1 MANQIKHFYE
11 FGSVRLDVTNRLLY
25 KDGEQLSL
33 QPRVI
38 DTLAVLVRNAH
49 AVVDKDTLL
58 TEVWPDVV
66 VEEGGLKRNI
76 SILRKALGEQGQFI
90 ETLPKRGYRL
100 NAEVN
105 EKWIESAGYLTHAEG
120 ADVVVQ
126 RRANLR
132 ISHEEEIDDSSDA
145 HPARYRAN
153 TVTQVFRTRRAQVLT
168 AASFIVLLAALSLF
182 WVATNNL
189 VSTSAAP
196 IRSIAVLPFKNLA
209 PRAGEEHFGIGIADS
224 LIARLSAIKS
234 LQIRP
239 TGAVLKFNDS
249 EQDPIAA
256 GKALDVETVLEGS
269 IYRVN
274 DRMRVTA
281 RLVRVHN
288 QLPIW
293 AGQFDEK
300 ADDFL
305 AIQNA
310 ISGHIV
316 SLLELNISGSER
328 EALAKRH
335 TENSDA
341 YKLYL
346 EGRFHWNKRT
356 SDGMRQAE
364 RLFRKAME
372 TDPNFALAYLGLA
385 DTLSMGNDDVEPD
398 FAIDKAIK
406 LDDTLGEAY
415 ASRGF
420 TRAMNRWQW
429 SEAEEDFKR
438 SIELSPGYG
447 TAHQWY
453 ATLLAITGRIEE
465 AKTQMRQ
472 ALAID
477 PKSHNFLADMGQMHY
492 FAREY
497 DQAELYCKK
506 ALEIQPEF
514 VFALVYLQGIY
525 LKKGEDDKVLDPYL
539 GLHRAVYQSAA
550 YSNTEALDKQI
561 AELREIYLQSGY
573 EGLLRREIRTT
584 SHSTPNNGYKYSL
597 FVTYAKLGEKEKALE
612 WLEKSYDSH
621 NFMLP
626 FASVDPMFDNLR
638 AEPRFQAVFRRMGL
652 SN

>member
-11 FGSVRLDVTNRLLY
+11 FGSVRLDVSDRLLY

-90 ETLPKRGYRL
+90 ETLPKRGYRF

-105 EKWIESAGYLTHAEG
+105 EKWIESAGYPTYAEG
-120 ADVVVQ
+120 ADVVLQ

-132 ISHEEEIDDSSDA
+132 IYEEEIDDSSDA

-153 TVTQVFRTRRAQVLT
+153 TVTRVLRTRRAQVLS
-168 AASFIVLLAALSLF
+168 AASVIVLLAALSLF
-182 WVATNNL
+182 WAATNNL

-209 PRAGEEHFGIGIADS
+209 PHTGEEHFGIGIADA
-224 LIARLSAIKS
+224 LITRLSAIKS
-234 LQIRP
+234 LNVRP
-239 TGAVLKFNDS
+239 TSAVLKFNS
-249 EQDPIAA
+249 AEQDPVAA
-256 GKALDVETVLEGS
+256 GRTLGVDTVLEGS

-281 RLVRVHN
+281 RLVRVNN
-288 QLPIW
+288 QQPIW

-300 ADDFL
+300 ADDWL

-310 ISGHIV
+310 IPQHIV
-316 SLLELNISGSER
+316 SFLELNISGSER
-328 EALAKRH
+328 DALAKRQ

-346 EGRFHWNKRT
+346 EGRFHWNKR
-356 SDGMRQAE
+356 SPEAMRQAE

-385 DTLSMGNDDVEPD
+385 DTLSMGDDAVEPD
-398 FAIDKAIK
+398 YAIDKAIR
-406 LDDTLGEAY
+406 LDDRLGEAY

-453 ATLLAITGRIEE
+453 ATLLAITGRVEE

-477 PKSHNFLADMGQMHY
+477 PMSYNFLADMGQMHY

-497 DQAELYCKK
+497 DQAESYCKK
-506 ALEIQPEF
+506 ALEVQPDF
-514 VFALVYLQGIY
+514 VFALAYLRDIY
-525 LKKGEDDKVLDPYL
+525 LKKGEDDKVLDLYL
-539 GLHRAVYQSAA
+539 RLHRAMLQSEA
-550 YSNTEALDKQI
+550 YSNTKEAADKQI
-561 AELREIYLQSGY
+561 AELSEIYGQSGY
-573 EGLLRREIRTT
+573 KGLLRYEINHT
-584 SHSTPNNGYKYSL
+584 SPSPNNGYKYSL

-612 WLEKSYDSH
+612 WLEKSYESH
-621 NFMLP
+621 IWMLP
-626 FASVDPMFDNLR
+626 FANADPMFDHLR
-638 AEPRFQAVFRRMGL
+638 SEARFQAVFRRMGL
-652 SN
+652 SH